1 MTRLTHDEAQ
11 RARTA
16 GARLSR
22 YAGAWLASLRNRR
35 WLSATGPTPADAI
48 RNAMYPSPL
57 LRVDNAG
64 ACAGACAGAVAWSGA
79 ADVASPCERCD
90 GTGVT
95 EETGDDGTR
104 TARCACADEH
114 DAEGCDAGMYRRV
127 AGETV
132 IAYACPSAAAEAART
147 SGGVVLLG
155 DCDEDGGEFWVA
167 THDAAAVLVAAGYAE
182 SPC

>member
-1 MTRLTHDEAQ
+1 VTRLTHDDAQ

-22 YAGAWLASLRNRR
+22 YSGAWLASLRNRR

-48 RNAMYPSPL
+48 RNALSPSPL

-64 ACAGACAGAVAWSGA
+64 AVAGAVAWSGA
-79 ADVASPCERCD
+79 ADVAEPCERCD

-104 TARCACADEH
+104 TAECVC
-114 DAEGCDAGMYRRV
+114 
-127 AGETV
+127 
-132 IAYACPSAAAEAART
+132 AAAHRAE
-147 SGGVVLLG
+147 
-155 DCDEDGGEFWVA
+155 
-167 THDAAAVLVAAGYAE
+167 LVAAGDEEAK
-182 SPC
+182 C